1 MSRSYN
7 MLILPDAPGNMSTF
21 SNLLISMMY
30 YLREMHIE
38 TNAVS
43 RKSMLTSTP
52 CIFSKTLAGNKTML
66 IIPDFTLSSIHL
78 IVFIL

>member
-1 MSRSYN
+1 
-7 MLILPDAPGNMSTF
+7 MLILPDDPGNMSTF

-52 CIFSKTLAGNKTML
+52 C
-66 IIPDFTLSSIHL
+66 TLSGGNRMHI
-78 IVFIL
+78 